1 MHRVQQTIRVALY
14 AAALA
19 AFVDVSLGDPRLPL
33 TCKNIARDVIM
44 NSCKGSRIKRAPVA
58 LDQVKLDEEMK
69 MGESDHK
76 EHVAPQKRQW
86 GFQNAPFG
94 EYNSETLSSYHDTE
108 LQLPGVEFSDDRGTE
123 FSENQFLSGG
133 PGDYFAGTFGLGD
146 VYFRAAGEGSKPVA
160 RSADSRDL
168 LGYHLSP
175 EELEELYQEIGERMP
190 RNSKDLN
197 KKIFLNVAAKCCP
210 NVKLCYDNPS
220 LIPCIMY

>member
-69 MGESDHK
+69 MDSSADHK

-160 RSADSRDL
+160 RSAKFFAIDL
-168 LGYHLSP
+168 
-175 EELEELYQEIGERMP
+175 P
-190 RNSKDLN
+190 RSSVGCKQAT
-197 KKIFLNVAAKCCP
+197 V
-210 NVKLCYDNPS
+210 
-220 LIPCIMY
+220 